1 MKNRIICY
9 LMGITIGLFIS
20 GCASETSLFN
30 ERNLDNWTF
39 HLKNSDI
46 DPATVWSVQ
55 DGVLR
60 CEGKP
65 SGYIRTT
72 EDYSNYKLHVEWR
85 WPEKPSNSG
94 VLLHMSEPDKIW
106 PKAIEAQLM
115 NQNAGDFYVIG
126 GTDFKEHKGKEDR
139 RVPKINDASEKK
151 PGQWNAYDIICRD
164 NTIELYVNGVFQNK
178 ATETTVN
185 SGKIGLQ
192 SEGSPIEF
200 RNIKLEP
207 LK

>member
-1 MKNRIICY
+1 MRKGILCCLI
-9 LMGITIGLFIS
+9 GITIGLFVS
-20 GCASETSLFN
+20 GCASGTSLFN
-30 ERNLDNWTF
+30 ERNLDNWKPY
-39 HLKNSDI
+39 LGNSDV

-126 GTDFKEHKGKEDR
+126 GTDFKEHKDKKGR
-139 RVPKINDASEKK
+139 RVPKINDTCEKE

-164 NTIELYVNGVFQNK
+164 NTIELYVNGVLQNK

-185 SGKIGLQ
+185 SGKICLQ